1 MFFMQRGDILP
12 EIGIGNIK
20 LGMNRN
26 DVEKIMHHAPVQC
39 LSEAYILKGRDINVW
54 INKSTNCVTQIMVF
68 GEFKGKLMNEFG
80 IGSYLSNIEQKL
92 NETATDEYY
101 VYTFK
106 NLQGICFELEDIEED
121 WNDIDW
127 FKSNSKINFISVFK
141 DEVSQIYC

>member
-1 MFFMQRGDILP
+1 MQRGDILP